1 MVYKKVRC
9 CDGVY
14 IIFIIIIIN
23 IYSNDFDGLQ
33 NILFAR
39 VELVRNYERLQNE
52 RYYIIYIIM

>member
-1 MVYKKVRC
+1 MVYKRVRC

-14 IIFIIIIIN
+14 IIIIIIIIN

-39 VELVRNYERLQNE
+39 VDLGRNYERLQNE
-52 RYYIIYIIM
+52 RYYIIYI